1 MFNGESLDD
10 VKQVT
15 ASEIKNRSALVLVF
29 QLPKELIVLDKTVY
43 PTQEI
48 IIPIS
53 AGDKIE
59 DMKDKIKNL
68 NEIPTEDQTL
78 IFNEEKLDDVKPILE
93 LEVKNQSVVQL
104 LPSITIENN
113 AVDPPEMVE
122 LTFEWKDTIENI
134 KDKIHREFSVPQK

>member
-1 MFNGESLDD
+1 L
-10 VKQVT
+10 KLVT
-15 ASEIKNRSALVLVF
+15 DYEIKNRSALILVY
-29 QLPKELIVLDKTVY
+29 QLPQELIVLDKTVY

-53 AGDKIE
+53 TGDKIE
-59 DMKDKIKNL
+59 DMKENIKNL

-93 LEVKNQSVVQL
+93 LDVKNQSVIQL

-122 LTFEWKDTIENI
+122 LPFEWKDTIEDI
-134 KDKIHREFSVPQK
+134 KDKIHKELSVPRK

>member
-1 MFNGESLDD
+1 L
-10 VKQVT
+10 KQVT
-15 ASEIKNRSALVLVF
+15 EYEIKNRSTLVLVY
-29 QLPKELIVLDKTVY
+29 QLPTELIVLDKTVY

-48 IIPIS
+48 VIPIS

-122 LTFEWKDTIENI
+122 LPFEWKDTIENI

>member
-1 MFNGESLDD
+1 M
-10 VKQVT
+10 
-15 ASEIKNRSALVLVF
+15 
-29 QLPKELIVLDKTVY
+29 DKTVY

-59 DMKDKIKNL
+59 DMKEKIKNL

-113 AVDPPEMVE
+113 AVDPPEMVK
-122 LTFEWKDTIENI
+122 LPF
-134 KDKIHREFSVPQK
+134 

>member
-1 MFNGESLDD
+1 M
-10 VKQVT
+10 
-15 ASEIKNRSALVLVF
+15 
-29 QLPKELIVLDKTVY
+29 DKTVY

-68 NEIPTEDQTL
+68 NEIPTENQTL

-93 LEVKNQSVVQL
+93 LDVKNQSV
-104 LPSITIENN
+104 I
-113 AVDPPEMVE
+113 
-122 LTFEWKDTIENI
+122 
-134 KDKIHREFSVPQK
+134 

>member
-1 MFNGESLDD
+1 L
-10 VKQVT
+10 KQVT
-15 ASEIKNRSALVLVF
+15 EYEIKNRSTLVLVY
-29 QLPKELIVLDKTVY
+29 QLPTELIVLDKTVY

-59 DMKDKIKNL
+59 DMKEKIKNL

-93 LEVKNQSVVQL
+93 LDVKNQSVLQL

-122 LTFEWKDTIENI
+122 LPFEWKDTVEDI
-134 KDKIHREFSVPQK
+134 KDKIHKELSVPRK

>member
-1 MFNGESLDD
+1 L
-10 VKQVT
+10 KLVT
-15 ASEIKNRSALVLVF
+15 DYEIKNRSALVLVF

-59 DMKDKIKNL
+59 DMKDKIKDL

>member
-1 MFNGESLDD
+1 
-10 VKQVT
+10 
-15 ASEIKNRSALVLVF
+15 
-29 QLPKELIVLDKTVY
+29 LDKTVY

-68 NEIPTEDQTL
+68 NEIPTGDQTL

-93 LEVKNQSVVQL
+93 LDVKNQSV
-104 LPSITIENN
+104 I
-113 AVDPPEMVE
+113 
-122 LTFEWKDTIENI
+122 
-134 KDKIHREFSVPQK
+134 

>member
-1 MFNGESLDD
+1 
-10 VKQVT
+10 
-15 ASEIKNRSALVLVF
+15 
-29 QLPKELIVLDKTVY
+29 LDKTVY

-68 NEIPTEDQTL
+68 NETPTEDQTL

-93 LEVKNQSVVQL
+93 LDVKNQSV
-104 LPSITIENN
+104 I
-113 AVDPPEMVE
+113 
-122 LTFEWKDTIENI
+122 
-134 KDKIHREFSVPQK
+134 

>member
-1 MFNGESLDD
+1 L
-10 VKQVT
+10 KQVT
-15 ASEIKNRSALVLVF
+15 EYEIKNRSTLVLVY
-29 QLPKELIVLDKTVY
+29 QLPTELIVLDKTVY

-59 DMKDKIKNL
+59 DMKDKIKDL
-68 NEIPTEDQTL
+68 SEIPTENQTL
-78 IFNEEKLDDVKPILE
+78 VYNEEKLDDVKPILE
-93 LEVKNQSVVQL
+93 LDVKNQSVVQL

-122 LTFEWKDTIENI
+122 LPFEWKDTIENI

>member
-1 MFNGESLDD
+1 
-10 VKQVT
+10 
-15 ASEIKNRSALVLVF
+15 
-29 QLPKELIVLDKTVY
+29 LDKTVY

-59 DMKDKIKNL
+59 DMKEKIKNL

-93 LEVKNQSVVQL
+93 LDVKNQSV
-104 LPSITIENN
+104 I
-113 AVDPPEMVE
+113 
-122 LTFEWKDTIENI
+122 
-134 KDKIHREFSVPQK
+134 

>member
-1 MFNGESLDD
+1 L
-10 VKQVT
+10 KQVT
-15 ASEIKNRSALVLVF
+15 EYEIKNRSTLVLVY
-29 QLPKELIVLDKTVY
+29 QLPTELIVLDKTVY

-48 IIPIS
+48 VIPIS

-134 KDKIHREFSVPQK
+134 KDKIHREFSYPQK

>member
-1 MFNGESLDD
+1 M
-10 VKQVT
+10 KQVT
-15 ASEIKNRSALVLVF
+15 DYEIKNRSALVLVY
-29 QLPKELIVLDKTVY
+29 QLPTELIVLDKTVY

-48 IIPIS
+48 VIPIS

-68 NEIPTEDQTL
+68 NDVPTENQTL

-93 LEVKNQSVVQL
+93 LDVKNQSVIQL

-122 LTFEWKDTIENI
+122 LPFEWKDTIEDI
-134 KDKIHREFSVPQK
+134 KDKIHKELSVPRK